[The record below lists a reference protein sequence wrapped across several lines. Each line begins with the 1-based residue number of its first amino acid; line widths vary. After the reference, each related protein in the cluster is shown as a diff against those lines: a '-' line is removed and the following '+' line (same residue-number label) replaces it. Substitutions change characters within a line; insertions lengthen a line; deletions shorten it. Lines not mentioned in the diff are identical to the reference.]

1 MGLPK
6 DVFDRVRARR
16 TQLGLAI
23 RVTVAATAAYA
34 IATALHLLLPLWAV
48 LTSLIVTQL
57 SVGRSLKATRD
68 YVLGTIGGAPAPA
81 RNASAAERRK
91 RTIAALTSASGA
103 ASRICTSAGNGT
115 TVERPIIT
123 TSWRSRKIVR
133 SRGPVSG
140 PPDSRAERSRSASAP
155 MVFMPTVAVPIPS

>member
-68 YVLGTIGGAPAPA
+68 YVLGTIGGAIYGGA
-81 RNASAAERRK
+81 
-91 RTIAALTSASGA
+91 IAIL
-103 ASRICTSAGNGT
+103 
-115 TVERPIIT
+115 
-123 TSWRSRKIVR
+123 
-133 SRGPVSG
+133 
-140 PPDSRAERSRSASAP
+140 
-155 MVFMPTVAVPIPS
+155 IPYST